1 MLMLC
6 CVFSVMSRVANH
18 CMNARCPPESVVW
31 NRGSLCCARF
41 SEDGTWYR
49 AKVLQNLPNNRIG
62 VCRSLH
68 DRVVVRQ

>member
-31 NRGSLCCARF
+31 NRGSLCCARMGH
-41 SEDGTWYR
+41 GTELKYR
-49 AKVLQNLPNNRIG
+49 I
-62 VCRSLH
+62 
-68 DRVVVRQ
+68 